1 LPPGGEELLAAETAA
16 AERVI
21 LALRL
26 DRGVP
31 ESWGDVPP
39 LAAVRSW
46 AESSGLMERAVLDGQ
61 SRLRLT
67 QRGRLLSNE
76 LFRRLV

>member
-1 LPPGGEELLAAETAA
+1 MTDETAA

-21 LALRL
+21 LGLRL

-31 ESWGDVPP
+31 EGWGEMPP
-39 LAAVRSW
+39 LDEVRSW
-46 AESSGLMERAVLDGQ
+46 AESSGLLERAVLDGEP
-61 SRLRLT
+61 RLRLT